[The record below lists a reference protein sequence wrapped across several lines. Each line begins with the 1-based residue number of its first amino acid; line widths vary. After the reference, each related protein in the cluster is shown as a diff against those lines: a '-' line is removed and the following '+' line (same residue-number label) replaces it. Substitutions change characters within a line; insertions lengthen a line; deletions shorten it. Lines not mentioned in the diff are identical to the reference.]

1 MESIAGPF
9 KKYIEWF
16 GFSQNHRQTDHL
28 PPTTYQPTNQPT
40 DHQPLTKK
48 TTDQV
53 HQKPT
58 NRPSTNKKYE
68 DQKFHNKL

>member
-1 MESIAGPF
+1 MESITVPF

-28 PPTTYQPTNQPT
+28 PTNQPT

-48 TTDQV
+48 ITDQV

-68 DQKFHNKL
+68 DQKFHNKF